1 MKKGTPLIL
10 SILIHAAV
18 ISLFL
23 FISVDHIIKHYSDKE
38 ITDVSIEGDPNKKI
52 GNGNTSRMSQ
62 KNIGNNMF
70 IDTPDTKNTI
80 NNVNSGGNPG
90 SGEGGGTGLWVKNNY
105 MGLVLKSI
113 HSHKYYPIYAK
124 KKGLTGIVKLKF
136 TLKKNG
142 SIQGNIEKLNSSGS
156 DLLDN
161 AGIKA
166 IKDSAPFPVFPA
178 EITDQEINFIVDIDF
193 VL

>member
-1 MKKGTPLIL
+1 MKKSLPLIL
-10 SILIHAAV
+10 SILIHASI

-23 FISVDHIIKHYSDKE
+23 FVSGYHIFKHYREKDIMS
-38 ITDVSIEGDPNKKI
+38 VSIEGDPNKKI
-52 GNGNTSRMSQ
+52 GNGGTGKKAQINTSS
-62 KNIGNNMF
+62 
-70 IDTPDTKNTI
+70 DTSSNTI
-80 NNVNSGGNPG
+80 GTNNIIDNIKTSNNG
-90 SGEGGGTGLWVKNNY
+90 SGEGGGTGFGVKSNY

-124 KKGLTGIVKLKF
+124 KRGLTGIVKLKF

-142 SIQGNIEKLNSSGS
+142 SIKGNIEKLNSSGY
-156 DLLDN
+156 DILDD

-166 IKDSAPFPVFPA
+166 IKDSAPFAFFPE
-178 EITDQEINFIVDIDF
+178 EIKDQEINFIVDIDF